1 MIIKS
6 VVITGLACCTLIV
19 ANQGLA
25 TPVQVEARVPSSN
38 PVRSD
43 LLSQH
48 SIDLSL
54 TEAVSLGL
62 RRNYSIRSLKLQRLR
77 EKFDL
82 VVADDMFN
90 PKLKL
95 SGTHKLS
102 RGSADSSRA
111 SGIAP
116 SVSLLGAYGT
126 NIDLSWN
133 QQLNA
138 TKKNGDLSSQG
149 LALTLTQPLLRGAGK
164 EVTTAPLRL
173 AKLTEQ
179 VNQLNLQASVS
190 QTLYEIIAAYRAL
203 LKSQNQVT
211 LAVEAHKRAVALL
224 KVNQLL
230 IDAGRVAQ
238 FDVVQI
244 EADIASQELAVED
257 AKNQL
262 EASRLLM
269 LKLLALDL
277 STAVRASDSLQVTRF
292 EIDQATAFKVAQA
305 RQPQYL
311 STLLQSEQASIN
323 LLLAKDKARWDL
335 SLVTGV
341 TQQRD
346 QHSLNGAA
354 RTWEGYTGLKLE
366 IPIDDLGIRQ
376 GKLNAQTGLEQQKLL
391 QEEARIDL
399 QRQITDAVRGLD
411 TQWRQLEISQRVTD
425 LSRRKLAIEN
435 DKLNAGRSSNF
446 QIISFEADLR
456 AAEDASLTAKILY
469 MDARARLDV
478 LLGVMLDSWEISL
491 ERF

>member
-1 MIIKS
+1 MIIKLAVMTS
-6 VVITGLACCTLIV
+6 AACCALFLSK
-19 ANQGLA
+19 QLA
-25 TPVQVEARVPSSN
+25 AAQARVDTRVALQSEL
-38 PVRSD
+38 RSD

-54 TEAVSLGL
+54 AEAVSLGL

-82 VVADDMFN
+82 LVVDDMFN

-95 SGTHKLS
+95 SGTHRLS
-102 RGSADSSRA
+102 RGSVDNSR
-111 SGIAP
+111 STGVTP
-116 SVSLLGAYGT
+116 SVSLLGEYGT
-126 NIDLSWN
+126 LLDLNWS

-138 TKKNGDLSSQG
+138 TKNSGDLSRDG

-190 QTLYEIIAAYRAL
+190 QTLYDIIAAYRTL
-203 LKSQNQVT
+203 MKSQSQVT
-211 LAVEAHKRAVALL
+211 LALEALERAVSLL
-224 KVNQLL
+224 KVNQQL
-230 IDAGRVAQ
+230 IGAGRVAE

-244 EADIASQELAVED
+244 EADIATQELAVEE

-277 STAVRASDSLQVTRF
+277 ATPVRASDTLKVTRF
-292 EIDQATAFKVAQA
+292 DMDQATALRVAQA

-311 STLLQSEQASIN
+311 ATLLQSEQASIN
-323 LLLAKDKARWDL
+323 LLVAQDRARWDV
-335 SLVTGV
+335 SWVAGV

-346 QHSLNGAA
+346 QHSINGSN
-354 RTWEGYTGLKLE
+354 RTWDSYTGLKLE
-366 IPIDDLGIRQ
+366 IPIGDISIRQ
-376 GKLNAQTGLEQQKLL
+376 GKVNAHSLVEQQQLL

-399 QRQITDAVRGLD
+399 KRQITDSVRGLN
-411 TQWRQLEISQRVTD
+411 TLWRQLEISQRVMD
-425 LSRRKLAIEN
+425 LSRRKLSIEN

-456 AAEDASLTAKILY
+456 AAEDANLSSKISYLN
-469 MDARARLDV
+469 ARAQLDL
-478 LLGVMLDSWEISL
+478 LLGVMLESWEISL